1 MMFYIPYVTDD
12 DDYTP
17 SWTGNVSYPT
27 ITIRGIFTTEEK
39 AKASISGWRYE
50 NDNYDI
56 MNYYIDDEYIED
68 YFLDKY
74 EEGEEEREK
83 KEIKAF
89 NIDYENHTLTLFID
103 NEHGYYETDKIY
115 NEDYSAVYD
124 EHGYLGVTDY

>member
-17 SWTGNVSYPT
+17 SWTGNIGYPT

-39 AKASISGWRYE
+39 AKASISGWKYE

-56 MNYYIDDEYIED
+56 MNYYIDDEYIEE
-68 YFLDKY
+68 YFSD
-74 EEGEEEREK
+74 REDDEI

-89 NIDYENHTLTLFID
+89 DIDYEEKNLTVFID
-103 NEHGYYETDKIY
+103 NHYGNYDIDKSY
-115 NEDYSAVYD
+115 DEDYSAVYD
-124 EHGYLGVTDY
+124 EHGYLGFTDY

>member
-1 MMFYIPYVTDD
+1 MVLYIPYVTDD

-50 NDNYDI
+50 NDNYNI
-56 MNYYIDDEYIED
+56 MSYYIDDEYIEE
-68 YFLDKY
+68 YFSD
-74 EEGEEEREK
+74 REDDEI
-83 KEIKAF
+83 KEIKSLD
-89 NIDYENHTLTLFID
+89 IDYEGKNLTVFID
-103 NEHGYYETDKIY
+103 NHYGNYDIDKAY
-115 NEDYSAVYD
+115 DEDYSAVYD